1 MGSNF
6 TVQLVLRL
14 LLVQLLLAALAWAA
28 LTPGLAAVRIVLALL
43 IAGACWLLWH
53 HVQRTNQQ
61 VARFVEALRHGDGS
75 AHFGGRSGSGF
86 DAMGRAFDDAMR
98 ALREERRAAVDELG
112 FLQALVDDTPVPLL
126 TVEAGGR
133 ITLANKAARRL
144 FTEHE
149 GLTQDAFRRYG
160 ATFAN
165 RLDTA
170 APLREEVLILTL
182 GGRARRAIVRSAAL
196 ARLGNSVH
204 VVIVQPIQETLN
216 AIEMAAQ
223 TDLVRV
229 LTHEILNSLTPVTS
243 LAATASTLI
252 GQVDDPRLED
262 ARLAVATLERRA
274 EGLARF
280 INSYRQVASEPVVD
294 RRPFQA
300 APFAAELARLFRA
313 ERPDVTLDV
322 SVDPDDF
329 AIDADPDLIAQALIN
344 LLRNAGEAASGHAPS
359 PRVLLDLRR
368 SSAGDVAIAVA
379 DNGPGV
385 PADLRRDIF
394 LPFFTT
400 RATGTGVGLNLVRQ
414 IVFAHGGTIELKD
427 DALGGARFEIL
438 L

>member
-1 MGSNF
+1 MGSDF
-6 TVQLVLRL
+6 TVQLALRL
-14 LLVQLLLAALAWAA
+14 LLVQLLLAAQAWAM
-28 LTPGLAAVRIVLALL
+28 LTPGLAAVRIVLLL
-43 IAGACWLLWH
+43 LVVGAGWLLWR
-53 HVQRTNQQ
+53 HVQRTNHQ

-75 AHFGGRSGSGF
+75 AHFSGRSGSGF

-98 ALREERRAAVDELG
+98 ALRDERRAAGDQLNFLG
-112 FLQALVDDTPVPLL
+112 ALVDDTPIPLL
-126 TVEAGGR
+126 TVDADGR
-133 ITLANKAARRL
+133 IDLANKAARRL

-149 GLTQDAFRRYG
+149 AFTQEGFRIYG

-165 RLDTA
+165 RLDIA

-182 GGRARRAIVRSAAL
+182 QGRASRAIVRSAAL
-196 ARLGNSVH
+196 ARLGNNIH
-204 VVIVQPIQETLN
+204 VVIVQPVQETLN
-216 AIEMAAQ
+216 AIEMTAQ

-252 GQVDDPRLED
+252 AQVDDPRLED

-280 INSYRQVASEPVVD
+280 INSYRQVASEPVLD

-313 ERPDVTLDV
+313 ERPDVALDLLL
-322 SVDPDDF
+322 DPSDF
-329 AIDADPDLIAQALIN
+329 AIDADPDLLAQALIN
-344 LLRNAGEAASGHAPS
+344 LLRNAGEAASGHAAS
-359 PRVLLDLRR
+359 PRVLFDLRR
-368 SSAGDVAIAVA
+368 SSAGEIGIAVA

-385 PADLRRDIF
+385 PPELRRDIF

-414 IVFAHGGTIELKD
+414 IVFAHGGTIDLKD